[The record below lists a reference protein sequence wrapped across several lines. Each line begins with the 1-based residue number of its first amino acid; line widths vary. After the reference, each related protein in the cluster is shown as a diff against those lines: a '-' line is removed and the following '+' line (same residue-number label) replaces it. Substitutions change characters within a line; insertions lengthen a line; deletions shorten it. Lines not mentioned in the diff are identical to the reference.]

1 MNTNLTK
8 QNLKHSLIVLQQTC
22 LVLPSS
28 YSHQHSTEQQRKVKR
43 DIWALKQKTKT
54 KNHVEYLKKK
64 KKITFEFQDQPT
76 EQSLPS
82 NASKK

>member
-54 KNHVEYLKKK
+54 KNRVEYFFL
-64 KKITFEFQDQPT
+64 KITFEFQDQPT